1 VCLQCFD
8 AVGWASGR
16 HLACKN
22 WVLRCWR
29 GYLSEARCRL
39 FAYGPADAT
48 DIPKPDHLLPHLNPD
63 WFYWLIQVVLE
74 KRPLKRCSSC
84 SSSSRMLHRKKTPNS
99 GNSLACLE
107 SMTQPDWKP
116 IQLTAGTNNQC
127 ALSTDTNTNS
137 FSPTSTHSY
146 IYLARHDF
154 LLVFHSNLWSSGT
167 VIAES

>member
-1 VCLQCFD
+1 
-8 AVGWASGR
+8 
-16 HLACKN
+16 
-22 WVLRCWR
+22 
-29 GYLSEARCRL
+29 
-39 FAYGPADAT
+39 
-48 DIPKPDHLLPHLNPD
+48 
-63 WFYWLIQVVLE
+63 
-74 KRPLKRCSSC
+74 
-84 SSSSRMLHRKKTPNS
+84 MLHRKKTPNS

-154 LLVFHSNLWSSGT
+154 LLVFHSNLWSRWNSNCGVISRSSQQDHNIQKDERYRYQIRRHIGLVVKT
-167 VIAES
+167 VCDVANGYEQLAQSHYAAAPQPGVEPATS